1 MHAGTCSHSLSSEL
15 AYVFL
20 VDTEF
25 VKDNLEDNLKMDI
38 NLAYCKIGCFANKSL
53 LCVHSFLNMNAHYTG
68 LFS

>member
-1 MHAGTCSHSLSSEL
+1 M
-15 AYVFL
+15 FL

-38 NLAYCKIGCFANKSL
+38 NLAYCKIGCFASKSL
-53 LCVHSFLNMNAHYTG
+53 LCVHFFLNMTAHYTG